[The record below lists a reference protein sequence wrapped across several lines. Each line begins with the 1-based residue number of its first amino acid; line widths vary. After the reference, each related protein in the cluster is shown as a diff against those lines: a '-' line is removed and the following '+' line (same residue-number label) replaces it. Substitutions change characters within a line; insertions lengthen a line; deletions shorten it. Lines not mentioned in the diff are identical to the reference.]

1 MKKFILSMAGAAS
14 LLASASI
21 LIDYGTRKALGKD
34 AHPVELTAGIAS
46 AVAGATLAV
55 LGEVNLPKRKKKA
68 KADEELVVLLSEED
82 LALLEENV
90 AEVLDGESEEAPAEE
105 PAPAIELDEEAT
117 IEDFIEK

>member
-1 MKKFILSMAGAAS
+1 MKKFIFSMAGAAS

-21 LIDYGTRKALGKD
+21 LIDYGVRKASGKD

-46 AVAGATLAV
+46 AVAGVALATL
-55 LGEVNLPKRKKKA
+55 GEIELPKLKKKKKA
-68 KADEELVVLLSEED
+68 EDELVLLLNEED

-90 AEVLDGESEEAPAEE
+90 AEALDGDVEEAPAEE
-105 PAPAIELDEEAT
+105 AAPVIELDEEAT